1 MMTKRLLVVVALSA
15 SYASFSFAAECRPTP
30 SQTIG
35 THYEPEKAVRQDGD
49 LGEGFVM
56 SGRVIS
62 ARDCKPLANVKIT
75 HWQVGE
81 AGRYLDRFYAWRMS
95 DEHGAYRFET
105 EWPNLATPHIHFIVT
120 AAGYEILETQWV
132 GSRRRDTI
140 EFDMVLSKVR

>member
-1 MMTKRLLVVVALSA
+1 MTKNLLVTIALSA
-15 SYASFSFAAECRPTP
+15 SYAPFLFAAECRPTP

-56 SGRVIS
+56 SGRVLS

-81 AGRYLDRFYAWRMS
+81 AGRYLERFYAWRMS
-95 DEHGAYRFET
+95 DENGAYRFET
-105 EWPNLATPHIHFIVT
+105 EWPNIRPPHVHFIVD
-120 AAGYEILETQWV
+120 APGYKRLVTQWIGRAPV
-132 GSRRRDTI
+132 FEAS
-140 EFDMVLSKVR
+140 FDLVLTPKD